1 MQASFCK
8 RLRYRKVSEYYKELS
23 PESVLA
29 GWTRKGVLIVITKY
43 ILLKISAVAVV
54 VMSLVACQSEV
65 TAAPAAAAIDPARV
79 IITEAVEGSD
89 IPVQLA
95 YVETVDG
102 LYTPIGI
109 RKPDGDGPFP
119 MVLFASGNG
128 GGGMAWVRDATR
140 NQSWTLEQFVKAGY
154 AVAWMRYRAE
164 VELAYQNYGKLV
176 QDIRQ
181 GRQLL
186 NRGPL
191 EYEDVISIIE
201 YVKTLP
207 YVDPDR
213 VGYMGMSHGGEMA
226 FKITSEYSGLK
237 AAISSEPANHEFLA
251 LTPDDTAHVNPESG
265 LRDIESMLMRET
277 EKVRGR
283 IDLDVAL
290 HRIST
295 INTPIFVQGRN
306 SDELQGIFR
315 VSYDLLKESG
325 KQCEWKTYEH
335 DVHGFVYVRRNDA
348 GVYAPDPVQLEAV
361 RDSIDWFNRQ
371 MKP

>member
-1 MQASFCK
+1 METPTT
-8 RLRYRKVSEYYKELS
+8 VT
-23 PESVLA
+23 PVLDS
-29 GWTRKGVLIVITKY
+29 TQ
-43 ILLKISAVAVV
+43 VV
-54 VMSLVACQSEV
+54 
-65 TAAPAAAAIDPARV
+65 
-79 IITEAVEGSD
+79 ITEAVDGSD
-89 IPVQLA
+89 IPVHLA
-95 YVETVDG
+95 YVETIDG

-109 RKPDGDGPFP
+109 RKPKGDGPFP
-119 MVLFASGNG
+119 IILFASGNG
-128 GGGMAWVRDATR
+128 GEGMAWVLDATR
-140 NQSWTLEQFVKAGY
+140 NRSWTQEQFVKAGY
-154 AVAWMRYRAE
+154 AVAWTRYRAE
-164 VELAYQNYGKLV
+164 VELAYANYGKLIE
-176 QDIRQ
+176 DTRQ

-191 EYEDVISIIE
+191 EYEDLISIIE

-226 FKITSEYSGLK
+226 FKITSEYDGLA
-237 AAISSEPANHEFLA
+237 AAIASEPANHEFLA

-290 HRIST
+290 QRIST
-295 INTPIFVQGRN
+295 IKTPIFVQGRN

-315 VSYDLLKESG
+315 VGYDLLQEAGKES
-325 KQCEWKTYEH
+325 EWKSYEH
-335 DVHGFVYVRRNDA
+335 DVHGFVYVQRNDD
-348 GVYAPDPVQLEAV
+348 GIYAPDEVQLEAV
-361 RDSIDWFNRQ
+361 NDSLAFFDRY